1 MNFMHKKKSVC
12 DARGTKPAGRTE
24 GTCSAGN
31 EAIKHIVVHA
41 KIRWIELIICKV
53 SKYDLQYKKY
63 YMLIL
68 RVYFDTSLLLGER
81 KKTSRRK
88 KGKRNP
94 KRKTKSSSI
103 TKFSRKNCSAKLA
116 MSFLKTYH
124 FGSRCW
130 NKS

>member
-53 SKYDLQYKKY
+53 SKYDLQFKKY

-68 RVYFDTSLLLGER
+68 RVYFDTSLLLAER
-81 KKTSRRK
+81 KKLRAGK
-88 KGKRNP
+88 KGKEAQRGKRSLRVSRN
-94 KRKTKSSSI
+94 SVE
-103 TKFSRKNCSAKLA
+103 
-116 MSFLKTYH
+116 
-124 FGSRCW
+124 
-130 NKS
+130 